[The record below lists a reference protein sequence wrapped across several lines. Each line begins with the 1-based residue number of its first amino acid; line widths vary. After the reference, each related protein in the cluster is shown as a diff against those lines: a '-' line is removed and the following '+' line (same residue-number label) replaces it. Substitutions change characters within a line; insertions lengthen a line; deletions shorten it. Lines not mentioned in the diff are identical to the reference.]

1 MHAQESFF
9 YVGKRG
15 NEKKTLQRWVRLL
28 DKGSFSENISFP
40 FSEKERERRARGLHK
55 SEH

>member
-9 YVGKRG
+9 YVGKREK
-15 NEKKTLQRWVRLL
+15 EKKDTPKLGRLL
-28 DKGSFSENISFP
+28 DKGSFLEDI
-40 FSEKERERRARGLHK
+40 FSEKEWERRARGPHK